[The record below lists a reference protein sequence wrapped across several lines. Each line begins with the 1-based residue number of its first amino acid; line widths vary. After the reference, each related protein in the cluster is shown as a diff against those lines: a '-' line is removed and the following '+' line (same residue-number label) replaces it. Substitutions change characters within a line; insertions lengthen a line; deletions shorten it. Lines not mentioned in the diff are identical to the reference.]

1 VRLALIGC
9 VAAAALLA
17 AGHFRNFGGFLSIWD
32 WLFGTAYCP
41 SNREVPAFGIDG
53 VEPSTHYRD
62 HLMMPLGSLR
72 LAKWN
77 FDHTP
82 PSNPDGGL

>member
-41 SNREVPAFGIDG
+41 SNREVPA
-53 VEPSTHYRD
+53 
-62 HLMMPLGSLR
+62 
-72 LAKWN
+72 LAS
-77 FDHTP
+77 P
-82 PSNPDGGL
+82 ASNRRRIAAIT